1 MVKERN
7 LYIDVLKAVTIL
19 LVVIGHCIQYGAGR
33 DFLIYGGFFYN
44 EAYIFI
50 YSFHMPL
57 FMLISGYLFFQ
68 SSKTKDCKS
77 LLFAKVKQLIVP
89 LFSWSFITL
98 IVEII
103 KIIAGVSHHQFSFVW
118 IFQTVLASFWGGPW
132 FLWALWWSSLLVII
146 GKAILKDNV
155 FFYISVCALMLFIPD
170 ANNSAV
176 IKFTIPFFVAAY
188 LFGKYDLLSKFKN
201 VFKQTAFALGTFV
214 IFLILLRFY
223 NFNSFIYTSGFYIL
237 DKNIL
242 MQLHND
248 AYRFVVG
255 LFGSVFIMCFVYA
268 FMNILPEIVKKAL
281 AYIGTSTL
289 GIYLISNYLFDEVL
303 KRIPV
308 PSLNFWYIVL
318 ETICVLV
325 ITISLTILL
334 KKNKLTN
341 RLFLGGR

>member
-103 KIIAGVSHHQFSFVW
+103 KIIAGVSPQKLAK
-118 IFQTVLASFWGGPW
+118 TV
-132 FLWALWWSSLLVII
+132 
-146 GKAILKDNV
+146 
-155 FFYISVCALMLFIPD
+155 
-170 ANNSAV
+170 
-176 IKFTIPFFVAAY
+176 
-188 LFGKYDLLSKFKN
+188 
-201 VFKQTAFALGTFV
+201 
-214 IFLILLRFY
+214 
-223 NFNSFIYTSGFYIL
+223 
-237 DKNIL
+237 
-242 MQLHND
+242 
-248 AYRFVVG
+248 
-255 LFGSVFIMCFVYA
+255 
-268 FMNILPEIVKKAL
+268 
-281 AYIGTSTL
+281 
-289 GIYLISNYLFDEVL
+289 
-303 KRIPV
+303 
-308 PSLNFWYIVL
+308 
-318 ETICVLV
+318 
-325 ITISLTILL
+325 
-334 KKNKLTN
+334 
-341 RLFLGGR
+341 